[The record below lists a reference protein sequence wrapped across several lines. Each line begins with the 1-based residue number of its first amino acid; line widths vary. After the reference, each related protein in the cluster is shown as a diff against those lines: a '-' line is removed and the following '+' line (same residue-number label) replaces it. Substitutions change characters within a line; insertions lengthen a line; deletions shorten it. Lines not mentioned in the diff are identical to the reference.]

1 MAHTRQL
8 LEMNLSGVAGAVP
21 SMKRRPPPQSPPDAA
36 GGAPAARAP
45 PFTVALDLEHTLVC
59 PTAADRAPE
68 GPHDHLRSWVVRVGE
83 REVRVYERPG
93 VREFLSALQAL
104 GAELHLFTSG
114 VPGYAAP
121 VLDRLE
127 AAAGVTFAAR
137 HFRPAAPTASACICA
152 RDLRVLGRDLAR
164 TVLVDDSP
172 QSFRLQP
179 ENGVPVPPFRPGPP
193 GPGDAFLVRDLLPV
207 LRELAARPDVR
218 PELDRLRRRRE
229 AAARAAACKRGENG
243 GGAGTRAGPRALA
256 R

>member
-1 MAHTRQL
+1 
-8 LEMNLSGVAGAVP
+8 
-21 SMKRRPPPQSPPDAA
+21 MKRRPPPQSPPDAA

-164 TVLVDDSP
+164 AVLVDDSP
-172 QSFRLQP
+172 LEPSGSSRRTACP
-179 ENGVPVPPFRPGPP
+179 CPPSGR
-193 GPGDAFLVRDLLPV
+193 
-207 LRELAARPDVR
+207 
-218 PELDRLRRRRE
+218 
-229 AAARAAACKRGENG
+229 
-243 GGAGTRAGPRALA
+243 GPRAPATPSSSGTCPCCASSRPA
-256 R
+256 RASGPSWTGSGAGVRPRRGRRPASGARTGGGRGPGRAHARSQDSGWKKK